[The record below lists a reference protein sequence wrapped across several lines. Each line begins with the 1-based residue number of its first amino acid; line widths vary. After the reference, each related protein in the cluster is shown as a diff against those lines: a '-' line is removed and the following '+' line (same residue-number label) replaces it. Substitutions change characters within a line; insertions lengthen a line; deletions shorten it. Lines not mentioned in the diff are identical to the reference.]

1 MAFLTVVIRV
11 KVYGFKDWCSWFGDT
26 FRICDKRNEAVR
38 DRTALTDDKHGGF
51 SVLRFSIYIML
62 TWGLSSCQI
71 WLSIFLSAIFPQQSS
86 VTVNCGYIS
95 LYSPRYT
102 HTHSFHSVPSWPPG
116 SAGEATCGGRELT
129 PSDRFFRQSSGPST
143 ADSIIQS
150 QVPLSGS
157 MGLGDI
163 IVTLPSSP
171 SVSNG
176 GVELVKGPCE

>member
-1 MAFLTVVIRV
+1 MVWKTDAVDLETLLEYVTKEMKQSVTKKHSLMINTAVFPFLDLV
-11 KVYGFKDWCSWFGDT
+11 
-26 FRICDKRNEAVR
+26 
-38 DRTALTDDKHGGF
+38 
-51 SVLRFSIYIML
+51 YIML
-62 TWGLSSCQI
+62 TWGLS
-71 WLSIFLSAIFPQQSS
+71 FLSDMTLYFSLCYFPSA
-86 VTVNCGYIS
+86 VICHCELWLHKLVFTKIH
-95 LYSPRYT
+95 T

-129 PSDRFFRQSSGPST
+129 ASDRFFRQSSGPST